1 MATISIDAD
10 NRLRS
15 DSRQWIHERI
25 TNRVDKETGERV
37 WKQISFH
44 SEAGLALKSLAHRLL
59 RESDAEGIGE
69 CIDTMNRICTALTD
83 ALRPHININL
93 EK

>member
-1 MATISIDAD
+1 MATIQIDNF
-10 NRLRS
+10 NRLKS
-15 DSRQWIHERI
+15 DPRQWKIERLKV
-25 TNRVDKETGERV
+25 NGKTGEES
-37 WKQISFH
+37 WEPIGYY
-44 SEAGLALKSLAHRLL
+44 SESGLALKSLAHRLL

-69 CIDTMNRICTALTD
+69 CIDTMNRICSALTE